1 MRRFTWYAITAS
13 ASINAATKDPRSAW
27 VSQSVLLMIAR
38 RTRINDRASVA
49 TRPSSE
55 FSSASA
61 RHRTSSVSRNSKSFS
76 RSSSGKWMEWAI
88 RCDARCDAAPSRLLP
103 APPILPTGRARRKRA
118 KDIVLRYPGL
128 FFFVSFFSLFLVRD
142 VVGES
147 SRHGRGG
154 SLPWCKT
161 ERGSPTIS

>member
-1 MRRFTWYAITAS
+1 MIPQSEREPTVSPTKDTCTHFKLLSYCTSAVLSSCPVFLERCSATRRFTWYAITAS

-103 APPILPTGRARRKRA
+103 APPILPLLNYTG
-118 KDIVLRYPGL
+118 
-128 FFFVSFFSLFLVRD
+128 
-142 VVGES
+142 
-147 SRHGRGG
+147 
-154 SLPWCKT
+154 
-161 ERGSPTIS
+161 